1 MAECHLFLY
10 ILNLPVNWFHTI
22 RLQKFIR
29 LAEMPASE
37 KSPVRRQWAWMR
49 CCQDQMLWIGQHRY
63 LALYTIG
70 LSWAFT
76 AWMIASVNCS
86 QPCP

>member
-37 KSPVRRQWAWMR
+37 KSPVRRQWTWMR
-49 CCQDQMLWIGQHRY
+49 RCQDQMLWINPGRGDLWQQGSDDSER
-63 LALYTIG
+63 LL
-70 LSWAFT
+70 
-76 AWMIASVNCS
+76 
-86 QPCP
+86 